1 VEIGLGSTY
10 GVKNAD
16 GTSDTSHVIEL
27 EQNPNDASNLYTTMT
42 TKVGEVY
49 NLSFDYAARA
59 SNPTSSIIYVYWEGQ
74 LVDTLNTQSATLTH
88 VNLQLISTT
97 AGGGKLEFVAGD
109 SNSFGG
115 VLDNITLGLAT
126 NTGVQ
131 GYVTNL
137 PPIAAGLVDKD
148 GSETLKVTID
158 TIPVGATLTDG
169 TLDHTFTSTA
179 GHTTA
184 DVSTWTLGSLTM
196 TSPTAGD
203 FTLGVHATSTE
214 TANGSS
220 ATTNT
225 SVTVH
230 VLDNTSGVYGTHDGN
245 NMPVND
251 TMTVTDATVST
262 AAIRWGLDGDDK
274 ITGSIGH
281 DTLIGGAGN
290 DTLLAGSG
298 PTLLDGGTGND
309 SLVAGSGADTLS
321 GGKGND
327 TMTAGTT
334 TVTDVFK
341 WHLGDAGSEGTTTG
355 HAAIDTIINFDSGK
369 ASAGG
374 DILDLRDLLVGE
386 NAGATTQAS
395 ALTHFLDFD
404 TTTTAGSTIIHI
416 SSHGDFANGYAAN
429 NEDQTIVLQGVDLRA
444 SMGLAANSTD
454 AQVISELLNRG
465 KLMTDGQ

>member
-1 VEIGLGSTY
+1 
-10 GVKNAD
+10 
-16 GTSDTSHVIEL
+16 
-27 EQNPNDASNLYTTMT
+27 
-42 TKVGEVY
+42 
-49 NLSFDYAARA
+49 
-59 SNPTSSIIYVYWEGQ
+59 
-74 LVDTLNTQSATLTH
+74 
-88 VNLQLISTT
+88 
-97 AGGGKLEFVAGD
+97 
-109 SNSFGG
+109 
-115 VLDNITLGLAT
+115 
-126 NTGVQ
+126 
-131 GYVTNL
+131 
-137 PPIAAGLVDKD
+137 
-148 GSETLKVTID
+148 
-158 TIPVGATLTDG
+158 
-169 TLDHTFTSTA
+169 
-179 GHTTA
+179 
-184 DVSTWTLGSLTM
+184 
-196 TSPTAGD
+196 
-203 FTLGVHATSTE
+203 
-214 TANGSS
+214 
-220 ATTNT
+220 
-225 SVTVH
+225 
-230 VLDNTSGVYGTHDGN
+230 
-245 NMPVND
+245 
-251 TMTVTDATVST
+251 
-262 AAIRWGLDGDDK
+262 
-274 ITGSIGH
+274 
-281 DTLIGGAGN
+281 
-290 DTLLAGSG
+290 
-298 PTLLDGGTGND
+298 
-309 SLVAGSGADTLS
+309 VAGSGADTLS

>member
-42 TKVGEVY
+42 TKAGEVY

-131 GYVTNL
+131 GYATNL
-137 PPIAAGLVDKD
+137 PAIAAGLVDTD
-148 GSETLKVTID
+148 ASETLKVTID
-158 TIPVGATLTDG
+158 TIPAGATLTDG
-169 TLDHTFTSTA
+169 THTFTATA
-179 GHTTA
+179 GNTTA
-184 DVSTWTLGSLTM
+184 DVTGWTLGSLSM

-203 FTLGVHATSTE
+203 FTLGVHATATE
-214 TANGSS
+214 ASNGTS

-230 VLDNTSGVYGTHDGN
+230 VLDDSAGVYGTAG
-245 NMPVND
+245 ND
-251 TMTVTDATVST
+251 TMVWTDASTSVST
-262 AAIRWGLDGDDK
+262 IHWGLDGDDSL
-274 ITGSIGH
+274 TGSIGH
-281 DTLIGGAGN
+281 DTLMGGAGN
-290 DTLLAGSG
+290 DTLRAGSG